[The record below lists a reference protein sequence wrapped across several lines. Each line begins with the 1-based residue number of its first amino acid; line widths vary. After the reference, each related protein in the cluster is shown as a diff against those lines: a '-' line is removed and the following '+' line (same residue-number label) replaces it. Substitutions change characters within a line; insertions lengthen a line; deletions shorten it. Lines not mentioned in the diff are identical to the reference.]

1 MSCKVRENLEL
12 IVLIILAIGA
22 GFLFWNSESEEVE
35 EFLVGVDLKVDSPGS
50 PPAES
55 AALFVYEGRRTIP
68 PNPFLPGKEEI
79 AEDLPRPKG
88 LVLKGIISR
97 DEEKLAIIKKGKD
110 TIFAGKGSSF
120 GQWKIAGFFSQHLIL
135 KKGEKRV
142 YYFFPL
148 EGD

>member
-1 MSCKVRENLEL
+1 MSFRVGENLEL
-12 IVLIILAIGA
+12 IIFIILAIGA
-22 GFLFWNSESEEVE
+22 GILFWSGGTEEGE
-35 EFLVGVDLKVDSPGS
+35 EFLIGSEFKGDSPSS

-55 AALFVYEGRRTIP
+55 VALFVYEGRRTIP

-79 AEDLPRPKG
+79 AGELPRPEG

-110 TIFAGKGSSF
+110 TIFAGKNSTF
-120 GQWKIAGFFSQHLIL
+120 GQWKIAGFFSQYLIL